1 MRVLILEDEL
11 PAAERLQAM
20 LQLASP
26 GIEIVGVLET
36 GQEALEYLNSHP
48 DPDVII
54 SDIEL
59 ADGLCFGVFAELKKP
74 IPVIFATAYNQYA
87 IRAFE
92 ANAIDYLLKPIKQE
106 AIEKSLEK
114 LHKRMGIAAAERNY
128 NELANEI
135 VEKRKPGEKKFLVRY
150 GQKMLLINANDAS
163 FYHSAQKSSF
173 ATMPSGKTYPIDESL
188 NQIEAD
194 LDPER
199 YFRINRNLIIRKNSI
214 VDMTSQTKGRLL
226 LRLEPELEDAEMG
239 MVSAERSPQFR
250 KWIKPD

>member
-26 GIEIVGVLET
+26 GVEVVGVLET
-36 GQEALEYLNSHP
+36 GKEALEFLSTNP
-48 DPDVII
+48 NPDVII

-59 ADGLCFGVFAELKKP
+59 ADGLCFGVFAALKTP

-92 ANAIDYLLKPIKQE
+92 ANAIDYLLKPIRKE

-114 LHKRMGIAAAERNY
+114 LRNRMGVAEVERNY
-128 NELANEI
+128 PEI
-135 VEKRKPGEKKFLVRY
+135 GAEIAEKRNPTEKKYLVRY
-150 GQKMLLINANDAS
+150 GQKMLLINANEAA

-173 ATMPSGKTYPIDESL
+173 ATMSSGKTYPIDESL
-188 NQIEAD
+188 NQVESD
-194 LDPER
+194 LNPEL
-199 YFRINRNLIIRKNSI
+199 YFRINRNLIVQKNSI

-226 LRLEPELEDAEMG
+226 LRLEPALEDEEIG
-239 MVSAERSPQFR
+239 MVSAERSPHFR
-250 KWIKPD
+250 KWIKP